1 MKERK
6 KVNERMIEW
15 MMRNRKRKREEVNN
29 RNKVRRNEIT
39 KENKE

>member
-15 MMRNRKRKREEVNN
+15 VMRNRKRKREEVNN